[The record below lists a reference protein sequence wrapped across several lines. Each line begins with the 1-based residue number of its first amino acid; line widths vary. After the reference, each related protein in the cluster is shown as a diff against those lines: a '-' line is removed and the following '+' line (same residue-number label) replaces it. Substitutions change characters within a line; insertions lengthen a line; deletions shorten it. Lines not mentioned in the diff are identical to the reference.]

1 MHVVLF
7 PKLLEEWKALWRDID
22 RRERARREA
31 GEISGEHSSMASV
44 DAMLLE
50 RLLQLCQKMSQ
61 VRKNELQSQ

>member
-22 RRERARREA
+22 RRELARREA
-31 GEISGEHSSMASV
+31 CESGIAHGPMASE

-50 RLLQLCQKMSQ
+50 RLLQLCHKMSQ
-61 VRKNELQSQ
+61 VRKVELQSE